1 MMDSGYTGICKSVC
15 GHISFAKVH
24 GALGNNAG
32 IMPLKGTDC
41 TSTCNKKFVMQS
53 LELTCFC
60 LLIYIYAPQKIRE
73 NMKGYREQAGTF
85 FSKNLT
91 KFTQARKR
99 LIHLVLSLK

>member
-99 LIHLVLSLK
+99 LIHLVLSL